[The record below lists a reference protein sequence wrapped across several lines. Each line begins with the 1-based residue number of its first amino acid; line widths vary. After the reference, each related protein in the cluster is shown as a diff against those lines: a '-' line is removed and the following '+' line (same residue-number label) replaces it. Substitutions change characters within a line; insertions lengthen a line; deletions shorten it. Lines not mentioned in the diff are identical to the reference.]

1 MKYVSLSFELR
12 LVTLRQ
18 GLYRR
23 ASWRKTLINLPANVC
38 RCLSHN
44 WDLVF
49 ELTLQGGIM
58 SCGAWIF
65 WCAPFLL
72 LHQACVIHPPTSAL
86 NPDSRNWCSPS
97 ESSLLLRPLCLHRLP
112 ATFSATLHRRSSSS
126 LSYLSHEFPLMFS
139 DVFHGGESN
148 RALLYVVGGRLVWNI
163 QPVN

>member
-1 MKYVSLSFELR
+1 MKWNTSLYHSSCAWWPYAR
-12 LVTLRQ
+12 
-18 GLYRR
+18 GYKYRR

-58 SCGAWIF
+58 SCGASCCCIR
-65 WCAPFLL
+65 
-72 LHQACVIHPPTSAL
+72 HVSSIHPQARLIRIQGTDVHPR
-86 NPDSRNWCSPS
+86 NPHSFFVRYVFTVFPQHFR
-97 ESSLLLRPLCLHRLP
+97 LRYC
-112 ATFSATLHRRSSSS
+112 RSSSS